1 MDINL
6 INSFKPVSP
15 LDATGKQIGKNTSGE
30 GFGSMM
36 KDAVE
41 SIDGANKAAEQEVM
55 KSVSG
60 ESTDLHKTIIALQTA
75 DLKLQLGLQVRN
87 KLVGAYEEIMRM
99 QV

>member
-6 INSFKPVSP
+6 INSFRPVLP
-15 LDATGKQIGKNTSGE
+15 LDTTGKQISGNASGE
-30 GFGSMM
+30 GFGSMI
-36 KDAVE
+36 KDAVK
-41 SIDGANKAAEQEVM
+41 SIDGANKIAEQEVT

-75 DLKLQLGLQVRN
+75 DLKLQLGLQIRN